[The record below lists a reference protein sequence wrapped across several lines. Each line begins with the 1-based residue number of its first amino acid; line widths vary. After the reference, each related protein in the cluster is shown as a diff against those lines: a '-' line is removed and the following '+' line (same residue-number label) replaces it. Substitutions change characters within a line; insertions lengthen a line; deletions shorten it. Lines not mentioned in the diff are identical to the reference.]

1 MSDIDYPYPR
11 TAKEKEAATQAV
23 KGTKVEKQRQVESKA
38 PTTKT
43 EMGKRFQKG
52 GMSCYKSGGVIDGIA
67 SRGKT
72 RGKIC

>member
-43 EMGKRFQKG
+43 EMGKRFK
-52 GMSCYKSGGVIDGIA
+52 KGGVIDGIA

-72 RGKIC
+72 RCRVV